1 VSGFKALAKMSG
13 GTEESHSNQSGLLT
27 DKPGTSYI

>member
-13 GTEESHSNQSGLLT
+13 GTEESQSNQSGLLAN
-27 DKPGTSYI
+27 KPGTSHT